1 MRINLKDEVM
11 KRVILAISALCLV
24 LLSVDAQEKTYFS
37 PKKGNWAI
45 GVTVNPASIGSNIA
59 IQPKNGEF
67 AGEYIDGLAAY
78 PKQMF
83 VMSKDPMA
91 AIKVKCFVSDKMAFR
106 ASVGINGSLVNY
118 REYVRDDLAYALNPD
133 SQNQVVD
140 RTSSSMN
147 SVSLLLGTEW
157 SKGKGAVR
165 FTYGFDFMYTIAGGS
180 LLFKYGNALTDL
192 NQVPSSMPFT
202 QSGGDW
208 NNFIDEG
215 WGMAYA
221 RPLHRKNIGYIH
233 GIGISADAG
242 LEVFLASNIS
252 LTAAL
257 NFTPVMF
264 TFQPQTYTVFEGFST
279 KTNQVEKVNSLVSP
293 GSNSVLYGTQ
303 NIGCRIS
310 LTYYLSK

>member
-1 MRINLKDEVM
+1 M
-11 KRVILAISALCLV
+11 KRYILMIAI
-24 LLSVDAQEKTYFS
+24 LLSAASIMSAQESKSYFT
-37 PKKGNWAI
+37 PKKGKWAVGI
-45 GVTVNPASIGSNIA
+45 TVNPASIGSTIA

-67 AGEYIDGLAAY
+67 AGEYIGGLAAY

-83 VMSKDPMA
+83 ILSKDPMA
-91 AIKVKCFVSDKMAFR
+91 SVKVKYYTSDKMALR

-118 REYVRDDLAYALNPD
+118 REYVRDDLAFAINPD

-140 RTSSSMN
+140 CTTSSMN

-157 SKGKGAVR
+157 TKGSKAIR
-165 FTYGFDFMYTIAGGS
+165 FTYGFDLMYTIAGGG

-221 RPLHRKNIGYIH
+221 RPVHRKNVGYIH
-233 GIGISADAG
+233 GLGISADAG
-242 LEVFLASNIS
+242 LEIFLAENIS
-252 LTAAL
+252 LAAAL

-279 KTNQVEKVNSLVSP
+279 KTNRVEKVNSLVSP
-293 GSNSVLYGTQ
+293 GSTSILYGTQ